1 MTLDELARYLERVQS
16 RHFQASLLPLPDMHV
31 LDMAYERISPL
42 ARELLSAYLETA
54 HLLGQRTA
62 DMHMALAQDT
72 DDPDFVPEPF
82 SDFFQ
87 RPFYHA
93 AVGLIDRDLQ
103 VLRRELAN
111 LPDTTREV
119 VNRVIAREHDIRSFF
134 VPFRDRKITAMRI
147 RCHGNYTLGKVLLT
161 DNDLVI
167 TNFAGDPS
175 RSLDERRIKVSPL
188 RDVARMLRS
197 FHYAIHEAVGRQQR
211 REGQY
216 PPGTQTVD
224 QQAQASWI
232 HFWYSW
238 ASARFLRGY
247 LDTISQSPLL
257 LQTREECK
265 IMLDAYL
272 LEQTLHELSQE
283 LGTRPELVI
292 VPLRGML
299 HVLESPPLREAGTS
313 RT

>member
-1 MTLDELARYLERVQS
+1 
-16 RHFQASLLPLPDMHV
+16 
-31 LDMAYERISPL
+31 
-42 ARELLSAYLETA
+42 
-54 HLLGQRTA
+54 
-62 DMHMALAQDT
+62 
-72 DDPDFVPEPF
+72 
-82 SDFFQ
+82 
-87 RPFYHA
+87 
-93 AVGLIDRDLQ
+93 
-103 VLRRELAN
+103 
-111 LPDTTREV
+111 
-119 VNRVIAREHDIRSFF
+119 
-134 VPFRDRKITAMRI
+134 
-147 RCHGNYTLGKVLLT
+147 
-161 DNDLVI
+161 VI

-224 QQAQASWI
+224 PQAQASWI
-232 HFWYSW
+232 HFWYNW

-283 LGTRPELVI
+283 LGNRPELVI